1 MATGFPEI
9 ALSVI
14 LYQEDGHWVAQGLE
28 FDITAQG
35 SSPPDAAKKFG
46 CKVGAELI
54 MSMELED
61 ETPFSGIAPAPQQ
74 FWAMFKESD
83 MEVQIDRMPIRI
95 TEEPSAPRIQSH
107 IKIGER
113 LAA

>member
-1 MATGFPEI
+1 MANTPEI

-35 SSPPDAAKKFG
+35 KSPPDAAKKFG
-46 CKVGAELI
+46 CKVGAEI
-54 MSMELED
+54 VMSLELGD
-61 ETPFSGIAPAPQQ
+61 EHPLCMLKPAPDH
-74 FWAMFKESD
+74 FWKMFEDSD
-83 MEVQIDRMPIRI
+83 MEVQAHTVPIRI
-95 TEEPSAPRIQSH
+95 TEGPAPRIQPTM
-107 IKIGER
+107 KIGER

>member
-1 MATGFPEI
+1 MASTPEI

-35 SSPPDAAKKFG
+35 KSPPDAAKKFG

-54 MSMELED
+54 MSLELED
-61 ETPFSGIAPAPQQ
+61 DSLLSGVNPAPEQ
-74 FWAMFKESD
+74 FWKMFRESE
-83 MEVQIDRMPIRI
+83 MEAQIERMPIRI
-95 TEEPSAPRIQSH
+95 TEAPSAPRIQSRM
-107 IKIGER
+107 KIGEL